1 MTVVWIS
8 DNNYFKILQTL
19 SLNFSKNSCSF
30 DKLYH
35 KLHSVFH
42 LISRHL
48 KVGLLG
54 VWISDETLRVVFDKC
69 MLSSEVGLQDSRG

>member
-1 MTVVWIS
+1 MTAVWIS
-8 DNNYFKILQTL
+8 DTNYFKILQTL

-30 DKLYH
+30 DKLYK

-48 KVGLLG
+48 KVGPR
-54 VWISDETLRVVFDKC
+54 VWISDETLWVVFGKC
-69 MLSSEVGLQDSRG
+69 ILSSEVGLQDS